1 MLFSGEP
8 MQGPERSAFAR
19 LGFDRDARGISCDY
33 VVDLYRA
40 LFRLP
45 LPVVEA
51 RILSWLGQEQL
62 FLPDELPGNAAE
74 VARESHIDVLQL
86 ELLMGYRGTRRQA
99 GRLGPVD
106 FADQSCSDEQFK

>member
-1 MLFSGEP
+1 M
-8 MQGPERSAFAR
+8 
-19 LGFDRDARGISCDY
+19 
-33 VVDLYRA
+33 DLYRA

-51 RILSWLGQEQL
+51 RILSWLGQEQQ

-86 ELLMGYRGTRRQA
+86 ELLLGYRGTRKRSVPDASVRWFLRISPAVTSSSNSSRQ
-99 GRLGPVD
+99 
-106 FADQSCSDEQFK
+106 FT